1 MFTVVYLFMCSCV
14 CRMSGGVETSL
25 FFLSLPD
32 LKKLLSVSL
41 SLQEDEDEPRSRQLK
56 ICRDLVLLYS
66 DVLVSPALD
75 SFTDITVVMAIPFFQ
90 KGILQAFGQR
100 HCLQVGCP
108 QQVSP
113 GVLQCFLSYSL
124 ITRLTPRWNKAG
136 RYLISGKD
144 FLTHSGR
151 LNAVSME
158 LTTTDGHLCLNIET
172 NTVRLPPTTLQDF
185 DLPPS
190 LLKRF
195 WSDPDFVLDPS
206 STGGTVWCHV
216 LPSMKKG
223 QIITISRQLSGDG
236 PFRTYRDLQNHWN
249 RLYGYRLPELAEG
262 EEVYC
267 SVYFRLVGERL
278 FTYPL
283 SCIRLQPVQ
292 RCPRVDLQGV
302 LASFL
307 SDIREQLK
315 SVCGF
320 PAHLTRKP
328 RYCTTTLNSPAS
340 SQQQVLSGEQVN
352 LTSTRHVLTH
362 PTPPPPPPV
371 RSQPLVWS
379 PLSQQD
385 RAEGILGSFTG
396 LTQSQRCGGLDVWP
410 SSSHSSSSLS
420 SCFYSSQESFFI
432 SDSVTPESAPSLS
445 PIPSSSLPPFLPASS
460 LLTATSSSSSSFLPF
475 FQPASSLT
483 SSSLLPPPPLPPPK
497 LVPIF
502 KNKHPS
508 RHVNV
513 TLLRAQKQREH
524 QSGGG
529 GGGEGEERRMTLPAF
544 RNNTPAPPPPGV
556 SHPLRPPPIIPNFQR
571 CPKLLSSSNS
581 AIYPPPPQPSA
592 HPTVKTLSSLSPK
605 PGLVLTPEMEMK
617 LKSMSSSKPSVKFS
631 SDSSRKQTK
640 QEAPETKPPRP
651 PTSSDIAN
659 RDTPLSSRVV
669 KKNRAAAAARDVEK
683 MARNNQLSKLKT
695 LTLLTWLKGRGVVVS
710 AKHKKEELMLKVMA
724 CLAEA

>member
-1 MFTVVYLFMCSCV
+1 MGEDEAKVRPSSPAFKETGFSRKPITCTHVTHGLCLSSRGGDIGQTEVRSKCPHPADT
-14 CRMSGGVETSL
+14 MSGGVETSL

-136 RYLISGKD
+136 RYLISG
-144 FLTHSGR
+144 
-151 LNAVSME
+151 ME

-249 RLYGYRLPELAEG
+249 RL
-262 EEVYC
+262 
-267 SVYFRLVGERL
+267 
-278 FTYPL
+278 
-283 SCIRLQPVQ
+283 PVQ

-362 PTPPPPPPV
+362 PTPPPPPP
-371 RSQPLVWS
+371 
-379 PLSQQD
+379 
-385 RAEGILGSFTG
+385 
-396 LTQSQRCGGLDVWP
+396 
-410 SSSHSSSSLS
+410 
-420 SCFYSSQESFFI
+420 
-432 SDSVTPESAPSLS
+432 
-445 PIPSSSLPPFLPASS
+445 
-460 LLTATSSSSSSFLPF
+460 
-475 FQPASSLT
+475 
-483 SSSLLPPPPLPPPK
+483 
-497 LVPIF
+497 
-502 KNKHPS
+502 
-508 RHVNV
+508 
-513 TLLRAQKQREH
+513 
-524 QSGGG
+524 
-529 GGGEGEERRMTLPAF
+529 
-544 RNNTPAPPPPGV
+544 
-556 SHPLRPPPIIPNFQR
+556 
-571 CPKLLSSSNS
+571 
-581 AIYPPPPQPSA
+581 PSA

-710 AKHKKEELMLKVMA
+710 AKHKKEELMLKTEKT
-724 CLAEA
+724 LLPQKLWNQRS

>member
-1 MFTVVYLFMCSCV
+1 
-14 CRMSGGVETSL
+14 MSGGVETSL

-41 SLQEDEDEPRSRQLK
+41 SLQKDEDEPRSRQLK

-100 HCLQVGCP
+100 HRLQVGCP
-108 QQVSP
+108 QRVSP

-124 ITRLTPRWNKAG
+124 ITRLTPHWNKAG

-185 DLPPS
+185 DLSPS
-190 LLKRF
+190 LLRRF

-206 STGGTVWCHV
+206 STGGIVWCHV

-223 QIITISRQLSGDG
+223 QIITISRQLSRDG

-307 SDIREQLK
+307 SDIRERLK

-371 RSQPLVWS
+371 RSQPPVWS

-385 RAEGILGSFTG
+385 RAGGILGSFTG
-396 LTQSQRCGGLDVWP
+396 LTQSGGLGVWP
-410 SSSHSSSSLS
+410 SSSRSSSSSS
-420 SCFYSSQESFFI
+420 SCFYSSQVSFFF

-445 PIPSSSLPPFLPASS
+445 SIPSSSLPPFLPASS
-460 LLTATSSSSSSFLPF
+460 LLTATSSSSSFLPF

-513 TLLRAQKQREH
+513 ALLRTQKQREH
-524 QSGGG
+524 QNRGGR
-529 GGGEGEERRMTLPAF
+529 GEGEEKRMTLPAF

-556 SHPLRPPPIIPNFQR
+556 SHPLHPPPIIPNFQR
-571 CPKLLSSSNS
+571 CPKPLSSSNS
-581 AIYPPPPQPSA
+581 TTYPPPPQPSA
-592 HPTVKTLSSLSPK
+592 HPTVKTISSLSPK

-617 LKSMSSSKPSVKFS
+617 LKSKSSKPSVKFS

-640 QEAPETKPPRP
+640 QEAPEMKPPRP

-659 RDTPLSSRVV
+659 KDMPLSSRAV
-669 KKNRAAAAARDVEK
+669 KKNRAAAAAVRDVEK

-695 LTLLTWLKGRGVVVS
+695 LTLLTWLKGRGVIVS
-710 AKHKKEELMLKVMA
+710 TKHKKEELMLKVMA